1 MEDNKMTDI
10 GTATE
15 DIGTGMADIDAGGT
29 GKGTAAG
36 TWDPDTPGEVIELET
51 QAEPKNELELNFQ
64 RTYTF
69 AGQTYESIDL
79 SGLRKL
85 RAKDLIEASRE
96 MENGGTR
103 SFTPEMTIENA
114 CILAAKAVRKPVE
127 FFQWMPLADAV
138 QLKNIVVNF
147 LYGVVE

>member
-1 MEDNKMTDI
+1 MRDIRMDDIETGDTGTGDI
-10 GTATE
+10 G
-15 DIGTGMADIDAGGT
+15 AGET
-29 GKGTAAG
+29 GKGTAADPG
-36 TWDPDTPGEVIELET
+36 TWDPDTPGEVIGLET
-51 QAEPKNELELNFQ
+51 EVEPKNELELNFQ
-64 RTYTF
+64 RPYTF
-69 AGQTYESIDL
+69 AGQTYESVDL

-114 CILAAKAVRKPVE
+114 CILAAKAAKKPVE

-147 LYGVVE
+147 LYGAVE